1 MNSLWWHCRVQ
12 FRKMENGC
20 VSNVV
25 CCLPA
30 HESPI
35 IWRQSTNPLIRC
47 YHHQAKTVLCLVC
60 DRVASGQARQQEWI
74 DIPSGAIFLSATDT
88 KIRTVKWMKRTDGA
102 SGSDGGSHKSTII
115 EQRRSYES
123 THTYCGRQNCS
134 TLYFGANG
142 YVLGADS
149 LALMRRCAVSMTN
162 IRYVLFD
169 TIFFGHFEEFMV
181 SNDCRPCNTDTYVC
195 ASWSTAHCT
204 GTQTQQLIAL
214 PPERRRYQRRRRQ
227 QQQQNQSFDTFT
239 MLLYSV

>member
-1 MNSLWWHCRVQ
+1 
-12 FRKMENGC
+12 
-20 VSNVV
+20 
-25 CCLPA
+25 
-30 HESPI
+30 
-35 IWRQSTNPLIRC
+35 
-47 YHHQAKTVLCLVC
+47 
-60 DRVASGQARQQEWI
+60 
-74 DIPSGAIFLSATDT
+74 
-88 KIRTVKWMKRTDGA
+88 MKRTDGA

-123 THTYCGRQNCS
+123 PHTYCGRQNCS

-214 PPERRRYQRRRRQ
+214 PPERRRINAADDNSNNKTSLSILLRCYYIPFRCVWKFMCLAQNERKYPPERTRRVEESKKKG
-227 QQQQNQSFDTFT
+227 N
-239 MLLYSV
+239 L